1 VSPQASQV
9 LGLGDGVHVLT
20 SDQLISAILAAPVD
34 LLWNGGIGT
43 YVKASNQT
51 HADAGDRANDA
62 VRIDAA
68 QLRAKVVAEGG
79 NLGLTQAAR
88 IEYAMGGGLVN
99 TDFIDNSAGV
109 DTSDHEVNIK
119 ILLQARVNRG
129 ELTPAAR
136 GELLHAMTDEVAALV
151 LRQNYDQNRALA
163 AAGAQ
168 AAQMLHVHSRYLR
181 RLEREHRIGRRLDS
195 LPGDKEIAE
204 RRSAGL
210 GLTVPEFAVL
220 LAQAKI
226 SAVQQVLGSSIPG
239 DPFLRSVLTSYFPE
253 PLQAAYASEMDLHP
267 LRREIVTT
275 MVVNDM
281 VNRGGTTFLFR
292 MNEETGASVPDISR
306 AWLVAREV
314 YGMTRFWAQVERLDG
329 QVSVA
334 TQISVLLEGRKLT
347 ERAVRW
353 LLLNRRPPFDI
364 QATIGFFADG
374 VRAVVASLPK
384 LLSGRDLATFTE
396 RREAAVAREVPA
408 DLAERVASMVPAY
421 SAFDIVNV
429 AADTG
434 SDVTETAEIY
444 FALGGRLQITRL
456 RDQIVALPR
465 DDRWNTMAR
474 STLRDDL
481 YAAHAALARDVLEV
495 TGPGTAEERLAQW
508 AERNEQDVQRTGQML
523 TEIWETERSTLAT
536 LSVAVRA
543 VRSLVSSPAPPVHS

>member
-1 VSPQASQV
+1 
-9 LGLGDGVHVLT
+9 
-20 SDQLISAILAAPVD
+20 
-34 LLWNGGIGT
+34 
-43 YVKASNQT
+43 
-51 HADAGDRANDA
+51 
-62 VRIDAA
+62 
-68 QLRAKVVAEGG
+68 
-79 NLGLTQAAR
+79 
-88 IEYAMGGGLVN
+88 
-99 TDFIDNSAGV
+99 
-109 DTSDHEVNIK
+109 
-119 ILLQARVNRG
+119 
-129 ELTPAAR
+129 
-136 GELLHAMTDEVAALV
+136 
-151 LRQNYDQNRALA
+151 
-163 AAGAQ
+163 
-168 AAQMLHVHSRYLR
+168 
-181 RLEREHRIGRRLDS
+181 
-195 LPGDKEIAE
+195 
-204 RRSAGL
+204 
-210 GLTVPEFAVL
+210 
-220 LAQAKI
+220 
-226 SAVQQVLGSSIPG
+226 
-239 DPFLRSVLTSYFPE
+239 
-253 PLQAAYASEMDLHP
+253 
-267 LRREIVTT
+267 

-292 MNEETGASVPDISR
+292 MNEETGASKPDISR

-334 TQISVLLEGRKLT
+334 TQISLLLEGRKLT

-374 VRAVVASLPK
+374 VRTVGASLPK

-396 RREAAVAREVPA
+396 RQEAAVAREVPA
-408 DLAERVASMVPAY
+408 DLAERVAAMVPAY

-434 SDVTETAEIY
+434 SDVSETAGIY
-444 FALGGRLQITRL
+444 FALGGSRLQITRL

-481 YAAHAALARDVLEV
+481 YAAHAALARDVLKV

-508 AERNEQDVQRTGQML
+508 AEQNEADVQRTGQML

-543 VRSLVSSPAPPVHS
+543 VRSLVASPAPPVHS

>member
-1 VSPQASQV
+1 
-9 LGLGDGVHVLT
+9 
-20 SDQLISAILAAPVD
+20 
-34 LLWNGGIGT
+34 
-43 YVKASNQT
+43 
-51 HADAGDRANDA
+51 
-62 VRIDAA
+62 
-68 QLRAKVVAEGG
+68 
-79 NLGLTQAAR
+79 
-88 IEYAMGGGLVN
+88 MGGGLVN

-119 ILLQARVNRG
+119 ILLQSRVNRG
-129 ELTPAAR
+129 ELTAAAR

-168 AAQMLHVHSRYLR
+168 AAQMLHVHARYLR
-181 RLEREHRIGRRLDS
+181 RLEGEHRIGRRLDS

-226 SAVQQVLGSSIPG
+226 SAVQEVLASAVP
-239 DPFLRSVLTSYFPE
+239 DDKFLRSVLTSYFPE
-253 PLQAAYASEMDLHP
+253 PLRAAYAGEMDQHP

-275 MVVNDM
+275 LVVNDM

-292 MNEETGASVPDISR
+292 MNEETGASVPDISQ

-314 YGMTRFWAQVERLDG
+314 CNMAEFWAQVERLDG

-334 TQISVLLEGRKLT
+334 TQVSLLLEGRKLT

-353 LLLNRRPPFDI
+353 LLQNRWPPFDI
-364 QATIGFFADG
+364 QATIDFFGDG
-374 VRAVVASLPK
+374 VRAVSVSLPT

-396 RREAAVAREVPA
+396 RQEALVAREVPA
-408 DLAERVASMVPAY
+408 SLAERVAAMVPAY

-434 SDVTETAEIY
+434 SDVTETAQIY
-444 FALGGRLQITRL
+444 FALGGRLQIARL
-456 RDQIVALPR
+456 RDAIVALPR

-474 STLRDDL
+474 GALRDDL
-481 YAAHAALARDVLEV
+481 YSAHAALVCDVLKA
-495 TGPGTAEERLAQW
+495 TGPGSAEQRLAEW
-508 AERNEQDVQRTGQML
+508 ARRNEAAVQRAGQTL

-543 VRSLVSSPAPPVHS
+543 VRSLVASGAPPVHS